1 MNNYSFL
8 LILLVANLC
17 FGQKTFKSESLGFS
31 MEQPENWIVAKNGET
46 LENIKSQLKFD
57 VETLN
62 KLIDDNKGTIQIIT
76 LFKYPIESTAG
87 IIPTIKVSLRKNTAV
102 SFNVFK
108 SGIEASFNGLKKVF
122 PDFEYLTTPFK
133 TKLSGND
140 CVKAVCKYTL
150 KGKNKSEQ
158 VKIIVY
164 AVLIKNQFYQITFM
178 DSENEDNTDLYDKL
192 AKTIAIF

>member
-1 MNNYSFL
+1 MNKYSFL
-8 LILLVANLC
+8 IILLLANLC
-17 FGQKTFKSESLGFS
+17 FGQKTFKSESFGFS

-46 LENIKSQLKFD
+46 LENIKNQIKLD

-62 KLIDDNKGTIQIIT
+62 KLIDDNKGTIQIIA
-76 LFKYPIESTAG
+76 LFKYPIESTVG
-87 IIPTIKVSLRKNTAV
+87 IIPTIKVNLRKNTAK
-102 SFNVFK
+102 SFEIFK
-108 SGIEASFNGLKKVF
+108 SGIEESFNGIKKVF

-133 TKLSGND
+133 TKLSGID

-164 AVLIKNQFYQITFM
+164 AVPVKNQFYQITFM
-178 DSENEDNTDLYDKL
+178 DSESEDNTDLYDKL
-192 AKTIAIF
+192 AKTIVIY